1 MTWLLILLIAGF
13 ALAAATALVRGLFAF
28 YKDGEVLKQGDAD
41 FDLRRGMQQN
51 RMMSQRVLFQGLA
64 VAAVALLGVF
74 AAKS

>member
-1 MTWLLILLIAGF
+1 MTWLFVLLIVGF
-13 ALAAATALVRGLFAF
+13 AIAAATALVRGLFAF
-28 YKDGEVLKQGDAD
+28 YKDGEVLRHGDAD

-64 VAAVALLGVF
+64 VAAVALLGMF